1 MKNMKSTIQIISVVM
16 LFAACNSENKQNQR
30 PLIGTWELIS
40 ATSTEKDSTVS
51 TFNPK
56 VKMIKI
62 INPTHFAFLSHD
74 LNMGKDTSTAAFIA
88 GGGTYT
94 LVDSIYTEHLDY
106 FIDRNWENNKFEF
119 VVKIQNDTL
128 IQKGIEKVEKLGV
141 DHIIVE
147 KYKRCK

>member
-1 MKNMKSTIQIISVVM
+1 MKNIKSTIEFLAMVM
-16 LFAACNSENKQNQR
+16 LFAACNNEKKQNQL

-74 LNMGKDTSTAAFIA
+74 LNMGKDTATAAFIA

-94 LVDSIYTEHLDY
+94 LVDSVYTEHLDY